1 MNAGMLG
8 FQMRCWCC
16 MKQSG
21 ERKRVEKV
29 AVKLVS
35 RMKVSG
41 GNSVVVVASKRVSF
55 KKEERFI
62 DQCIAADVA
71 PEDMIHFLAYRL
83 SQQPLDDRAVVE
95 QLHSVL
101 CEQLRADRIRVI
113 AQDYEMNHR
122 SFARL
127 RTSCA
132 AWGIDIE
139 ELADHFDPLEHTGTI
154 ADVPRS
160 RRLADATSGTVRAE
174 ENLE

>member
-1 MNAGMLG
+1 
-8 FQMRCWCC
+8 MRCWCC

-35 RMKVSG
+35 RMKISG
-41 GNSVVVVASKRVSF
+41 CNPFVAPKRVSF
-55 KKEERFI
+55 KEEERFI
-62 DQCIAADVA
+62 DQCIAADVE

-83 SQQPLDDRAVVE
+83 TQPLDDRAVVE

-160 RRLADATSGTVRAE
+160 RRLADAVRGGRDFFGGD
-174 ENLE
+174 